1 MVVLIATTVRF
12 HGLESDSSNLA
23 EPLARPQLQVAF
35 QYMMITS
42 YRPLRDALPLSLAHL
57 SYGMNVEK
65 HQTDSFLEAQARDT
79 SMLAQD
85 EDAER
90 DASNQKNGDTELA
103 RISTDANTAGG
114 DSAVGLTDNQRDVE
128 MAQLGEVSDGVVA
141 QDFAGTQPANP
152 EGNAQPS
159 LGESARPEDTLEED
173 AFSHPATKEPQRVIW
188 LPLDELGLADAEVR
202 DNEMVGIR
210 STHRDAVL
218 NNKVSCAEGAEVLAA
233 IPYRPFLNT
242 SGGAGSRR
250 GQWSATR

>member
-1 MVVLIATTVRF
+1 
-12 HGLESDSSNLA
+12 
-23 EPLARPQLQVAF
+23 
-35 QYMMITS
+35 
-42 YRPLRDALPLSLAHL
+42 
-57 SYGMNVEK
+57 MNVEK
-65 HQTDSFLEAQARDT
+65 HQTDSFLEAQAGDT

-85 EDAER
+85 EEAER

-103 RISTDANTAGG
+103 RISTDVNTAGG

-141 QDFAGTQPANP
+141 QDFAAAQPANP

-218 NNKVSCAEGAEVLAA
+218 DSKVSCG
-233 IPYRPFLNT
+233 R
-242 SGGAGSRR
+242 RR
-250 GQWSATR
+250 GTRCLPFRVAVSEHLWRRRVTSRSVVRHQTITRRDCRGRANDNDSNYDVPSLMPTSHESKTYK